1 MSDGYDS
8 SQQSHEQKE
17 GVQLAV
23 QRFRELPPMG
33 QYALMGVAA
42 FFVVMIL
49 FRMGGGSSS
58 DTRPA
63 PAARQ
68 DVSRAS
74 VQNLESE
81 DTNDGPQFNTV
92 NAERDSL
99 YRGFVSQQ
107 QIALS
112 NLRDDVK
119 AQMDARDSQF
129 LEIQNRVIEQTSKLD
144 EMIRTFEVQIRSMQ
158 EDNVEFREQMSRLA
172 EEAQRQGVRQGMGM
186 GGVPERRRQRVTQ
199 TPLGSSGLGGGINGQ
214 PLIPGIVGGA
224 TGGHVRVDARG
235 NIVNGKVV
243 KDVIIDEPN
252 PFLPPLGFIKGT
264 LLNGVDAL
272 AGAGVAAPA
281 LVRVSGSYKTA
292 MNSTVNLDGC
302 MMLVEF
308 EGELST
314 ERALGKPSQM
324 TCVYPDRGAVTYSVT
339 GYVVDAKDGIVGVPG
354 VFYEGD
360 PSRIAAA
367 FAAEFM
373 AGVAAMVEE
382 TQISRTNNLETGVE
396 TATVTGD
403 QVTAQLASGVNDSIG
418 TLRDYLLERVDRVQ
432 SFIRLDS
439 TRDIHIVMLSGI
451 ELREAGNPWT
461 RLFDGI
467 ALDGAVEEAEKA
479 AAEAAEQA
487 SASTNQNF

>member
-1 MSDGYDS
+1 MTDEYEK
-8 SQQSHEQKE
+8 QQSSENAE
-17 GVQLAV
+17 GLQLAV
-23 QRFRELPPMG
+23 QRFNELPPAG
-33 QYALMGVAA
+33 KYALIGVGL
-42 FFVVMIL
+42 FFVMVIL
-49 FRMGGGSSS
+49 FRGGGGGSQ
-58 DTRPA
+58 PA
-63 PAARQ
+63 PRVVQ
-68 DVSRAS
+68 SDVSRAS
-74 VQNLESE
+74 VQSLEKANSSQG
-81 DTNDGPQFNTV
+81 DLFTTV
-92 NAERDSL
+92 EAERDSL

-107 QIALS
+107 QVALS
-112 NLRDDVK
+112 KLRDDVK
-119 AQMDARDSQF
+119 TEMDARDSQF

-186 GGVPERRRQRVTQ
+186 GGTPERRRQRVSQ
-199 TPLGSSGLGGGINGQ
+199 TPLGSGGVAGGISGQ
-214 PLIPGIVGGA
+214 PLIPGIIGGA
-224 TGGHVRVDARG
+224 TGGNVRLDRNG
-235 NIVNGKVV
+235 NVIGPVPQEI
-243 KDVIIDEPN
+243 IIDEPN

-281 LVRVSGSYKTA
+281 LVRMSGVYKTA

-302 MMLVEF
+302 LMLVEF
-308 EGELST
+308 EGEIST

-360 PSRIAAA
+360 PSRLAAV
-367 FAAEFM
+367 FAAEFL
-373 AGVAAMVEE
+373 AGVASLVEE
-382 TQISRTNNLETGVE
+382 SQVTRTSDLEGNEQT
-396 TATVTGD
+396 TVTGS
-403 QVTAQLASGVNDSIG
+403 QVQAQLASGVNDSIQ
-418 TLRDYLLERVDRVQ
+418 TLRDYLVERLDRVQ

-461 RLFDGI
+461 LLFDGI
-467 ALDGAVEEAEKA
+467 ALDTATE
-479 AAEAAEQA
+479 AAEAAAKQAQAQQA
-487 SASTNQNF
+487 SQQNENF

>member
-1 MSDGYDS
+1 MTDGYEG
-8 SQQSHEQKE
+8 QQSSSGKE

-23 QRFRELPPMG
+23 ERFNELPSAG
-33 QYALMGVAA
+33 KYALIGVGL
-42 FFVVMIL
+42 FFVFVIL
-49 FRMGGGSSS
+49 FRGGGGAEP
-58 DTRPA
+58 TRPA
-63 PAARQ
+63 VKQ
-68 DVSRAS
+68 EVSRAS
-74 VQNLESE
+74 IQNLENKSPE
-81 DTNDGPQFNTV
+81 SGSQFTTV
-92 NAERDSL
+92 DAERDSL

-112 NLRDDVK
+112 GLRDDVK
-119 AQMDARDSQF
+119 TQMDQRDSQF

-186 GGVPERRRQRVTQ
+186 GGTPERRRQRVSQ
-199 TPLGSSGLGGGINGQ
+199 TPLGSGGMAGGGINGQ
-214 PLIPGIVGGA
+214 PLIPGIIGGA
-224 TGGHVRVDARG
+224 TGGNVRIDQHG
-235 NIVNGKVV
+235 NVIGPVV
-243 KDVIIDEPN
+243 QEVIYEDPN

-281 LVRVSGSYKTA
+281 LVRMSGTYKTA
-292 MNSTVNLDGC
+292 MNSTVSLDGC

-324 TCVYPDRGAVTYSVT
+324 TCVYPDRGAVTYGVT

-360 PSRIAAA
+360 PSKIAAV
-367 FAAEFM
+367 FAAEFL
-373 AGVAAMVEE
+373 AGVASLVEE
-382 TQISRTNNLETGVE
+382 SQITRTSDLEGNEQT
-396 TATVTGD
+396 TVTGS
-403 QVTAQLASGVNDSIG
+403 QVQAQLSSGVNDSVQ
-418 TLRDYLLERVDRVQ
+418 TLRDYLVERLDRVQ
-432 SFIRLDS
+432 SFIRLDA

-451 ELREAGNPWT
+451 ELRGAGSPWT
-461 RLFDGI
+461 LLFEGV
-467 ALDGAVEEAEKA
+467 ALDAARAKAENA
-479 AAEAAEQA
+479 AAQANESQAAAQ
-487 SASTNQNF
+487 SQNVNY